1 MKCFSRCL
9 AHLQKRSSIILI
21 PVAMLT
27 FINLLCAWKD
37 IYRQDEEFENN
48 KQQVSFLMKKK
59 SLDNTIL
66 MNNRQLFKEASK
78 NARYF
83 IVRRRKR
90 LRKRRQRQKAIHHK
104 ISKSQTMKYFKSV
117 HKMVVSMKR
126 NGSRVSE
133 KKKDYSTKANKLS
146 GQPEVKPKVSEVAWS
161 YHLEFISKAKGIRD
175 SHDACSLILVL
186 T

>member
-9 AHLQKRSSIILI
+9 AHLRKRSSIILI

-48 KQQVSFLMKKK
+48 KQHVAFLTKTK

-66 MNNRQLFKEASK
+66 MNTRQFFKEASK

-90 LRKRRQRQKAIHHK
+90 LRKRRQRRKAIHHK

-126 NGSRVSE
+126 NGSRVGR
-133 KKKDYSTKANKLS
+133 KKKVYSTKANKLL
-146 GQPEVKPKVSEVAWS
+146 GQPEVKPKVSEVS
-161 YHLEFISKAKGIRD
+161 MELSFGVHIKSKG
-175 SHDACSLILVL
+175 HP
-186 T
+186 

>member
-37 IYRQDEEFENN
+37 IYWQDEEFENN
-48 KQQVSFLMKKK
+48 KQQVSFLMKTK

-66 MNNRQLFKEASK
+66 MNNRQFFKERSK

-104 ISKSQTMKYFKSV
+104 ISKSQPMKYFKSV
-117 HKMVVSMKR
+117 HNMVVSMKR
-126 NGSRVSE
+126 NGSRVG
-133 KKKDYSTKANKLS
+133 KKEKDYSTKANKLL
-146 GQPEVKPKVSEVAWS
+146 GQPEVKPKVSEVS
-161 YHLEFISKAKGIRD
+161 MELSFGVHIKSKG
-175 SHDACSLILVL
+175 HP
-186 T
+186 

>member
-9 AHLQKRSSIILI
+9 AHLRKRSSIILI

-37 IYRQDEEFENN
+37 IYRQDEELENN
-48 KQQVSFLMKKK
+48 KQHVVFLTKTK

-66 MNNRQLFKEASK
+66 MNTRQFFKEASK

-126 NGSRVSE
+126 NGSRVGK
-133 KKKDYSTKANKLS
+133 KKKDYSTKANKLL
-146 GQPEVKPKVSEVAWS
+146 GQPEVKPKVSEVS
-161 YHLEFISKAKGIRD
+161 MELSFGVHIKSKG
-175 SHDACSLILVL
+175 HP
-186 T
+186 

>member
-1 MKCFSRCL
+1 M
-9 AHLQKRSSIILI
+9 
-21 PVAMLT
+21 VT

-48 KQQVSFLMKKK
+48 KQHVAFLTKTK

-66 MNNRQLFKEASK
+66 MNTRQFFKEASK

-90 LRKRRQRQKAIHHK
+90 LRKRRQRRKAIHHK
-104 ISKSQTMKYFKSV
+104 ISKSQTIKYSKSV
-117 HKMVVSMKR
+117 HNMVVSMKR
-126 NGSRVSE
+126 NGSRVGT

-146 GQPEVKPKVSEVAWS
+146 GQPEVKPKVSEVS
-161 YHLEFISKAKGIRD
+161 MELSFGVHIKSKWHPWLSWCMLVNTRV
-175 SHDACSLILVL
+175 HLILDVVL
-186 T
+186 WGLLSC

>member
-37 IYRQDEEFENN
+37 IYRQDEEFENDK
-48 KQQVSFLMKKK
+48 KQHVAFLTKAK

-66 MNNRQLFKEASK
+66 MNTRQFFKEASK
-78 NARYF
+78 DARYF

-90 LRKRRQRQKAIHHK
+90 LIKRKRQRQRQKAIHHK

-126 NGSRVSE
+126 NGSRVGK
-133 KKKDYSTKANKLS
+133 KKKDYSTKANKLL
-146 GQPEVKPKVSEVAWS
+146 GQPEVKPKVSEVS
-161 YHLEFISKAKGIRD
+161 MELSFGVHIKSKG
-175 SHDACSLILVL
+175 HP
-186 T
+186 

>member
-1 MKCFSRCL
+1 
-9 AHLQKRSSIILI
+9 
-21 PVAMLT
+21 MLT

-48 KQQVSFLMKKK
+48 KQHVAFLTKTK

-66 MNNRQLFKEASK
+66 MNTRQFFKEASK
-78 NARYF
+78 TARYF

-90 LRKRRQRQKAIHHK
+90 LRKRRQRRKAIHHK

-126 NGSRVSE
+126 NGSRVGR
-133 KKKDYSTKANKLS
+133 KKKVYSTKANQLL
-146 GQPEVKPKVSEVAWS
+146 GQPEVKPKVSEVS
-161 YHLEFISKAKGIRD
+161 MELSFGVHIKSKG
-175 SHDACSLILVL
+175 HP
-186 T
+186 

>member
-48 KQQVSFLMKKK
+48 KKQHVAFLTKTK

-66 MNNRQLFKEASK
+66 MNTRQFFKEASK
-78 NARYF
+78 NTRHF

-117 HKMVVSMKR
+117 HKMVVLMKR
-126 NGSRVSE
+126 NGSRVGR
-133 KKKDYSTKANKLS
+133 KKKVYSTKANKLL
-146 GQPEVKPKVSEVAWS
+146 GQPEVKPKMSEVS
-161 YHLEFISKAKGIRD
+161 MELSFGVHIKSKG
-175 SHDACSLILVL
+175 HP
-186 T
+186 